1 MYRRNLRHSRIK
13 NIFKFVSSKMN
24 KVLTVESRLEF
35 DTCFHLEYSPDISF
49 IEAQPE
55 GFIYPFQDKHLPY
68 TPDFLIVD
76 KGERK
81 LIEVKPFK
89 KTQSPEF
96 QQRFSAKKAQA
107 ENFDIP
113 LILVTEKQIRV
124 NPILNNLKL
133 LHRYSGFQ
141 SFTPLH
147 LSFLKLVK
155 RYKQIKVKDFITSC
169 HVEQN
174 VAVKTALALISS
186 GMLHTNLSA
195 QEISLDSI
203 VWCSGHEKL

>member
-1 MYRRNLRHSRIK
+1 
-13 NIFKFVSSKMN
+13 MN

-55 GFIYPFQDKHLPY
+55 GFYYPYQDKHLPY

-76 KGERK
+76 KGKRK

-89 KTQSPEF
+89 KTQSLEF
-96 QQRFSAKKAQA
+96 QQCFLAKKEQA
-107 ENFDIP
+107 NELDIS

-124 NPILNNLKL
+124 DPILNNLKL

-141 SFTPLH
+141 SLTSLH
-147 LSFLKLVK
+147 MSFIEIAK
-155 RYKQIKVKDFITSC
+155 RYQRIKVKDFVSFCGVDESIAIAT
-169 HVEQN
+169 
-174 VAVKTALALISS
+174 TLRLISS
-186 GMLHTNLSA
+186 GLLCMNLST
-195 QEISLDSI
+195 QDFNLDSI
-203 VWCSGHEKL
+203 VWCNDHEKS